1 MRPLSHNVVLRKETR
16 TKGGNQNKSRRRT
29 VQTHQSFKRVSG
41 FFPKELSRF
50 FIMKLLAVILGVCSV
65 LSLTQALPVNVTFTV
80 DTGDSGIQIRGLC
93 NLTNQYCPHTLGSF
107 CPQCAADGNFLPRQC
122 SGSTGYCW
130 CVNVIT
136 GEMIP
141 NSRVPP
147 GHPPPIC
154 ALPVNPTDTVYYG
167 ESMPVYSSVQIRGLC
182 NLISQECILIMG
194 AQCPQCAADGNFLP
208 RQCSGSTGYCWCVNV
223 TTGEMIPNSRVPPG
237 HTPPKCALPVNPTDT
252 VDNGGSMLVDS
263 GDHIRGLC
271 DFKRQNCIP
280 VIGAQCPQ
288 CAADGNFL
296 PEQCSGSTGYCWC
309 VNVITGAM
317 IPNSMVPPGHTPP
330 KCGSSSE
337 ESSDSS
343 SSEETKEQ
351 KDSDSSS
358 SEETKEEKDSD
369 SSSSEETKE
378 EKDSDSSNSDE
389 SKKPHDK
396 EEKDSDSSSSEE
408 TKEEKDSDSSSSD
421 ESKKHHDK
429 EEKDSDSS
437 SSEETKEEKDSD
449 SSSSDET
456 KEEKDSDSSS
466 SDESKKHHDKEE
478 KDSDSSSSEETKE
491 EKDCDSSSS
500 DESTKQDE
508 ESSTSEETKKDQ
520 NSDSSSSDKSHDDSK
535 SSSSEEDSG
544 CPDDWTRFGQQ
555 CFIFINSPKTWAE
568 AEAYCQFDGSN
579 LASIH
584 SYEENHFLQ
593 SLTRADTH
601 NFPQAWIGGTDT
613 MHFGLWTWSDGSRF
627 LYENWSYKGKDG
639 DADRCLK
646 INYHYE
652 LKWTAARCSES
663 LPFVCSKNAEKEN
676 EA

>member
-369 SSSSEETKE
+369 SS
-378 EKDSDSSNSDE
+378 NSDE

>member
-1 MRPLSHNVVLRKETR
+1 
-16 TKGGNQNKSRRRT
+16 
-29 VQTHQSFKRVSG
+29 
-41 FFPKELSRF
+41 
-50 FIMKLLAVILGVCSV
+50 MKLLAVILGVCSV

-358 SEETKEEKDSD
+358 S
-369 SSSSEETKE
+369 
-378 EKDSDSSNSDE
+378 
-389 SKKPHDK
+389 
-396 EEKDSDSSSSEE
+396 
-408 TKEEKDSDSSSSD
+408 D

>member
-1 MRPLSHNVVLRKETR
+1 
-16 TKGGNQNKSRRRT
+16 
-29 VQTHQSFKRVSG
+29 
-41 FFPKELSRF
+41 
-50 FIMKLLAVILGVCSV
+50 MKLLAVILGVCSV

-358 SEETKEEKDSD
+358 SDESKKHKDESD
-369 SSSSEETKE
+369 SEETKE

>member
-378 EKDSDSSNSDE
+378 EKDSDSS
-389 SKKPHDK
+389 
-396 EEKDSDSSSSEE
+396 
-408 TKEEKDSDSSSSD
+408 SSD

>member
-369 SSSSEETKE
+369 SSSS
-378 EKDSDSSNSDE
+378 DE
-389 SKKPHDK
+389 SKKPHD
-396 EEKDSDSSSSEE
+396 
-408 TKEEKDSDSSSSD
+408 KEEKDSDSSSSD

>member
-369 SSSSEETKE
+369 SSSSDESKKHKDESDSEETKE

-408 TKEEKDSDSSSSD
+408 TKEEKDS
-421 ESKKHHDK
+421 
-429 EEKDSDSS
+429 
-437 SSEETKEEKDSD
+437 
-449 SSSSDET
+449 
-456 KEEKDSDSSS
+456 
-466 SDESKKHHDKEE
+466 
-478 KDSDSSSSEETKE
+478 
-491 EKDCDSSSS
+491 DSSSS

>member
-369 SSSSEETKE
+369 SSSSDESKKHKDESDSEETKE

-396 EEKDSDSSSSEE
+396 EEKDSDSSSS
-408 TKEEKDSDSSSSD
+408 D
-421 ESKKHHDK
+421 ESKKHHD
-429 EEKDSDSS
+429 
-437 SSEETKEEKDSD
+437 KEEKDSD

>member
-369 SSSSEETKE
+369 SSSS
-378 EKDSDSSNSDE
+378 DE

>member
-378 EKDSDSSNSDE
+378 EKDSDSS
-389 SKKPHDK
+389 
-396 EEKDSDSSSSEE
+396 
-408 TKEEKDSDSSSSD
+408 
-421 ESKKHHDK
+421 
-429 EEKDSDSS
+429 
-437 SSEETKEEKDSD
+437 
-449 SSSSDET
+449 
-456 KEEKDSDSSS
+456 
-466 SDESKKHHDKEE
+466 
-478 KDSDSSSSEETKE
+478 
-491 EKDCDSSSS
+491 SS

>member
-1 MRPLSHNVVLRKETR
+1 
-16 TKGGNQNKSRRRT
+16 
-29 VQTHQSFKRVSG
+29 
-41 FFPKELSRF
+41 
-50 FIMKLLAVILGVCSV
+50 MKLHAVILGVCSV

-93 NLTNQYCPHTLGSF
+93 NLTNQFCPHTLGSY

-136 GEMIP
+136 GEMLP

-154 ALPVNPTDTVYYG
+154 ALPVNPTDTVHNG
-167 ESMPVYSSVQIRGLC
+167 ESM
-182 NLISQECILIMG
+182 M
-194 AQCPQCAADGNFLP
+194 
-208 RQCSGSTGYCWCVNV
+208 
-223 TTGEMIPNSRVPPG
+223 
-237 HTPPKCALPVNPTDT
+237 
-252 VDNGGSMLVDS
+252 VDS

-271 DFKRQNCIP
+271 DFKKQNCIP

-309 VNVITGAM
+309 VNVTTGEK

-369 SSSSEETKE
+369 SSSS
-378 EKDSDSSNSDE
+378 DE
-389 SKKPHDK
+389 SKKH
-396 EEKDSDSSSSEE
+396 KDESDSEE

-449 SSSSDET
+449 SSSSDE
-456 KEEKDSDSSS
+456 
-466 SDESKKHHDKEE
+466 
-478 KDSDSSSSEETKE
+478 
-491 EKDCDSSSS
+491 
-500 DESTKQDE
+500 STKQDE
-508 ESSTSEETKKDQ
+508 DSSTSEETKKDQ

-568 AEAYCQFDGSN
+568 AESYCQFDGSN

-584 SYEENHFLQ
+584 SYEQNHFLQ

-627 LYENWSYKGKDG
+627 LYENWSDKGKDG

>member
-369 SSSSEETKE
+369 SSSS
-378 EKDSDSSNSDE
+378 
-389 SKKPHDK
+389 
-396 EEKDSDSSSSEE
+396 
-408 TKEEKDSDSSSSD
+408 D
-421 ESKKHHDK
+421 ESKKH
-429 EEKDSDSS
+429 KDESDS
-437 SSEETKEEKDSD
+437 E
-449 SSSSDET
+449 ET

>member
-1 MRPLSHNVVLRKETR
+1 
-16 TKGGNQNKSRRRT
+16 
-29 VQTHQSFKRVSG
+29 
-41 FFPKELSRF
+41 
-50 FIMKLLAVILGVCSV
+50 MKLHAVILGVCSV

-93 NLTNQYCPHTLGSF
+93 NLTNQFCPHTLGSY

-136 GEMIP
+136 GEMLP

-154 ALPVNPTDTVYYG
+154 ALAVNPTDTVHNG
-167 ESMPVYSSVQIRGLC
+167 ESMMVDSSVQIRGLC

-208 RQCSGSTGYCWCVNV
+208 RQCFGSTGYCWCVNV
-223 TTGEMIPNSRVPPG
+223 TTGEMIPNSMVPPG
-237 HTPPKCALPVNPTDT
+237 PKPLKCALPVNPTDT
-252 VDNGGSMLVDS
+252 VHNGESMMVDS

-271 DFKRQNCIP
+271 DFKKQNCIP

-309 VNVITGAM
+309 VNVTTGEK

-358 SEETKEEKDSD
+358 
-369 SSSSEETKE
+369 
-378 EKDSDSSNSDE
+378 SDE

-449 SSSSDET
+449 SSSSDE
-456 KEEKDSDSSS
+456 
-466 SDESKKHHDKEE
+466 
-478 KDSDSSSSEETKE
+478 
-491 EKDCDSSSS
+491 
-500 DESTKQDE
+500 STKQDE
-508 ESSTSEETKKDQ
+508 DSSTSEETKKDQ

-568 AEAYCQFDGSN
+568 AESYCQFDGSN

-584 SYEENHFLQ
+584 SYEQNHFLQ

-627 LYENWSYKGKDG
+627 LYENWSDKGKDG

>member
-1 MRPLSHNVVLRKETR
+1 
-16 TKGGNQNKSRRRT
+16 
-29 VQTHQSFKRVSG
+29 
-41 FFPKELSRF
+41 
-50 FIMKLLAVILGVCSV
+50 MKLLAVILGVCSV

>member
-369 SSSSEETKE
+369 SSSS
-378 EKDSDSSNSDE
+378 DE

-396 EEKDSDSSSSEE
+396 EEKDSDSSSSE
-408 TKEEKDSDSSSSD
+408 
-421 ESKKHHDK
+421 
-429 EEKDSDSS
+429 
-437 SSEETKEEKDSD
+437 
-449 SSSSDET
+449 ET

>member
-378 EKDSDSSNSDE
+378 EKDSDSS
-389 SKKPHDK
+389 
-396 EEKDSDSSSSEE
+396 
-408 TKEEKDSDSSSSD
+408 
-421 ESKKHHDK
+421 
-429 EEKDSDSS
+429 
-437 SSEETKEEKDSD
+437 
-449 SSSSDET
+449 
-456 KEEKDSDSSS
+456 S

>member
-369 SSSSEETKE
+369 SSSS
-378 EKDSDSSNSDE
+378 DE

-408 TKEEKDSDSSSSD
+408 T
-421 ESKKHHDK
+421 K